1 MDRER
6 LKEVQQTDLT
16 DSKVNQEFVDWLRN
30 KGPTWLLGIL
40 VVLVA
45 WLGYDRY
52 QQWRQGRQSAA
63 FFDLEY
69 ATKVESLENV
79 AIDHAG
85 VASVPELA
93 RLRAADTHLTA
104 AVNARDPDDGA
115 ITLDA
120 EGVRKH
126 LDKAEAL
133 FRQVLESVENDPR
146 RLLFRLQA
154 LSGLATVAESAGRF
168 DQARQ
173 RYDEIIRLAE
183 PVYPLMASQI
193 KARRDSLDGLK
204 NVADLPERSS
214 VPRPSPI
221 DPLLRDLLDRGG
233 SDPS

>member
-16 DSKVNQEFVDWLRN
+16 DSKLNQEFVDWLRN

-45 WLGYDRY
+45 WLGFDRY
-52 QQWRQGRQSAA
+52 QQWRQGRLSAA

-69 ATKVESLENV
+69 ATKIESLINV
-79 AIDHAG
+79 ANDHAG

-93 RLRAADTHLTA
+93 RLRAADAHLAA
-104 AVNARDPDDGA
+104 AVTGRDPDDGA
-115 ITLDA
+115 VTLDA
-120 EGVRKH
+120 QAVKEH
-126 LDKAEAL
+126 LDKAEQL
-133 FRQVLESVENDPR
+133 FRQVLDAVQHDPA

-173 RYDEIIRLAE
+173 HYDEIIKLAE
-183 PVYPLMASQI
+183 PHYPLMASQM
-193 KARRDSLDGLK
+193 KARRDSLDTLK
-204 NVADLPERSS
+204 DVPELPGRAS
-214 VPRPSPI
+214 VPRPSPV
-221 DPLLRDLLDRGG
+221 DPLLRDLLDGGG